1 MDRFKNKYRIQS
13 ARAAWHDYSGG
24 AYFVTVCTAN
34 REHDF
39 GEIENGEMRLS
50 KLGIW
55 TQKCL
60 EEIPSHFPHVDAPLF
75 VVMPN
80 HIHIILIINDI
91 SNMCYRNKPIIR
103 VETQNLASP
112 TANDGV
118 AGCLDNSRYMNS
130 ETQDFA
136 SLRRGCGQS
145 GCRFG
150 AQSRN
155 LASVV
160 RGFKVGVT
168 TYAHRNHIP
177 FGWQPRFHDH
187 IIRNQSEM
195 NSIANYIL
203 HNIAR
208 WDRDVLNE

>member
-13 ARAAWHDYSGG
+13 ARATWHDYDGG

-80 HIHIILIINDI
+80 HIHIILIINGI
-91 SNMCYRNKPIIR
+91 PRTGR
-103 VETQNLASP
+103 
-112 TANDGV
+112 DGQ
-118 AGCLDNSRYMNS
+118 MK
-130 ETQDFA
+130 
-136 SLRRGCGQS
+136 GQS

-160 RGFKVGVT
+160 RGFKIGVT
-168 TYAHRNHIP
+168 KYARQNHIP
-177 FGWQPRFHDH
+177 FEWQPRFHDH

-203 HNIAR
+203 HNVAR